1 MTKELLT
8 GADLKGPLLL
18 TTGTSSVAP
27 LKLLSGT
34 NLTTATAGAVEYD
47 GKVVYSTPAGRGVSP
62 SMMFY
67 RLNANLTGSNVSTE
81 QPVYGVGVTLQ
92 AGTIYAFSGIYQL
105 QKSSNSTSHTIGTSF
120 GGTATLNNI
129 NAGILWTRAAVA
141 TASSNMDAFSSFH
154 AFATSAANLVLTGS
168 IATAN
173 QTFVARIAGT
183 VSIDASGTFIP
194 QYKLSAN
201 GGPYATLA
209 GSYFSIWPIGAA
221 GANTSVG
228 PWA

>member
-1 MTKELLT
+1 
-8 GADLKGPLLL
+8 
-18 TTGTSSVAP
+18 
-27 LKLLSGT
+27 
-34 NLTTATAGAVEYD
+34 
-47 GKVVYSTPAGRGVSP
+47 
-62 SMMFY
+62 MMFY

-105 QKSSNSTSHTIGTSF
+105 QKSTNSTSHTIGTSF

-141 TASSNMDAFSSFH
+141 TASSSMDAFSSFH
-154 AFATSAANLVLTGS
+154 AFATSAANLVLTAS

-183 VSIDASGTFIP
+183 VSINAGGTFIP